1 MNTSRRRGYT
11 FIDLIIVLV
20 IVLLLC
26 GMLAPAM
33 HSARSASDI
42 VKCGSNLRQIGQ
54 AMMLYANE
62 NKGEFPRTRWDFSKP
77 QPTHYSNWATADP
90 FSISGPV
97 PNDVT
102 AALFLLLR
110 TQDITPGVF
119 ICPSDTA
126 EPWSYSGATV
136 DKRSNFPNGNHLS
149 YSLQNCYPGSGVKD
163 KFAWTNTLKADYAI
177 AADMNPGSPAV
188 LSVNLSTTGTAL
200 QAANSANHEYA
211 GQNIL
216 YGDLH
221 VEFLPSPFAGVNQD
235 NIYGAGRLNA
245 DGTIDPIAYAII
257 APPAHWQ
264 DSVLLPPALGKPMHL
279 PPSRFFSPGSIY
291 WFTYAAAIGFI
302 GVIVA
307 FTLAL
312 RKPRSKPAVA

>member
-1 MNTSRRRGYT
+1 MHFARDTSNRT
-11 FIDLIIVLV
+11 
-20 IVLLLC
+20 
-26 GMLAPAM
+26 
-33 HSARSASDI
+33 
-42 VKCGSNLRQIGQ
+42 KCGSNLRQIGQ

-62 NKGEFPRTRWDFSKP
+62 NHGEYPRTRWDSSKP
-77 QPTHYSNWATADP
+77 QPTHYTNWATADP

-110 TQDITPGVF
+110 TQAITADVF

-126 EPWSYSGATV
+126 APWNYSGGTV
-136 DKRSNFPNGNHLS
+136 QQRSNFPGGFSLS

-163 KFAWTNTLKADYAI
+163 KFVWTNTLKADYAI

-216 YGDLH
+216 FGDLH
-221 VEFLPSPFAGVNQD
+221 VEFLQTPFAGVNQD

-245 DGTIDPIAYAII
+245 DGSIDPIAYTIV
-257 APPAHWQ
+257 APPAHRQ
-264 DSVLLPPALGKPMHL
+264 DSVLLPIASGKPVPP
-279 PPSRFFSPGSIY
+279 PPSKFFSPNSIY
-291 WFTYAAAIGFI
+291 WFTYAAAIGLV